1 MATDSQD
8 RLRYWVRTL
17 GNLLGETIV
26 EQEGEETFALEEEL
40 RALAKNWRAGEQSA
54 QSQITHLVSQLVK
67 DPPRALA
74 MLKAFS
80 TYFQLVNLAEE
91 NQRVQILR
99 QRAVI
104 AHERGIPVTET
115 IAHAVRRLQAEGT
128 NAGEMR
134 ELV

>member
-40 RALAKNWRAGEQSA
+40 RALAKNWRAGDQSA
-54 QSQITHLVSQLVK
+54 QSQITHLASQLVK
-67 DPPRALA
+67 EPPRALA

-91 NQRVQILR
+91 SGVDVPLLR
-99 QRAVI
+99 LAQ
-104 AHERGIPVTET
+104 AH
-115 IAHAVRRLQAEGT
+115 LQAY
-128 NAGEMR
+128 ALQR
-134 ELV
+134 RA